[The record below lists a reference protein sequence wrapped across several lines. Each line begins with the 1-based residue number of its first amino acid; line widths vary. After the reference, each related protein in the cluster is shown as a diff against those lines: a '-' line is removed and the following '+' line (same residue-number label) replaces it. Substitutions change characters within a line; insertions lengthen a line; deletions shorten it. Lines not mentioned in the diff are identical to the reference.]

1 MAFLTLVA
9 MSISSLVLGEKGGA
23 RGKDAVMSGQLRP
36 QSIRVNGTEL
46 TYVEQ
51 GRGDP
56 ILVVHGTLGDF
67 RSWFEK
73 LTPMS
78 EHYRVI
84 SYSRRAHYP
93 NAWPSDYASCLPIVH
108 AADMATLIEGLELG
122 PTHIFGHSY
131 GALVSLVLASQRPA
145 LVRTLVLGEPPLLSL
160 LGATSEGRA
169 IVAGFVTER
178 EPARLAFADGDLEA
192 GVRAFLDSVIGEGTF
207 EKLPGVERDRT
218 MDNAAA
224 LRAELETPPE
234 TLFSTF
240 TCADLRRID
249 APALLLSGELS
260 PTIFPHV
267 TRELARCL
275 PRVEQA
281 MILGASH
288 DLWNPPAFT
297 KTVLGFLA
305 KH

>member
-1 MAFLTLVA
+1 
-9 MSISSLVLGEKGGA
+9 
-23 RGKDAVMSGQLRP
+23 MSGQLRP
-36 QSIRVNGTEL
+36 QRIRVDDTEL

-73 LTPMS
+73 LTPLA

-84 SYSRRAHYP
+84 AYSRRAHYP
-93 NAWPSDYASCLPIVH
+93 NAWPADYARCVPNVH
-108 AADMATLIEGLELG
+108 AADLAMLIEGLKLG
-122 PTHIFGHSY
+122 PTRIFGHSY
-131 GALVSLVLASQRPA
+131 GAVVSLVLASQRPA
-145 LVRTLVLGEPPLLSL
+145 LVHALILGEPPLLSL
-160 LGATSEGRA
+160 LDATSEGRA
-169 IVAGFVTER
+169 IVGRMADEQ

-192 GVRAFLDSVIGEGTF
+192 GVRVFLDSVIGEGTF
-207 EKLPGVERDRT
+207 EQLPEVERNRT
-218 MDNAAA
+218 MDNAAS
-224 LRAELETPPE
+224 LRAELETPSE
-234 TLFSTF
+234 TLFSTL
-240 TCADLRRID
+240 TCADLQRID

-260 PTIFPHV
+260 PTVFSHV

-281 MILGASH
+281 MIPGASH
-288 DLWNPPAFT
+288 DLWNPPVFS
-297 KTVLGFLA
+297 KTILGFLA

>member
-1 MAFLTLVA
+1 MC
-9 MSISSLVLGEKGGA
+9 
-23 RGKDAVMSGQLRP
+23 GQLRP
-36 QSIRVNGTEL
+36 QPIRVNDTEL

-56 ILVVHGTLGDF
+56 VLVVHGTLGDF

-73 LTPMS
+73 LTPLA

-84 SYSRRAHYP
+84 AYSRRAHYP
-93 NAWPSDYASCLPIVH
+93 NVWLADYTRCIPTVH
-108 AADMATLIEGLELG
+108 AADLATLIETLELG

-131 GALVSLVLASQRPA
+131 GALISLVLASQRPA
-145 LVRTLVLGEPPLLSL
+145 LVRALILGEPPLLSL
-160 LGATSEGRA
+160 LDATSEGRA
-169 IVAGFVTER
+169 IVAGIADER

-192 GVRAFLDSVIGEGTF
+192 GVRVFLDSVIGEGTF
-207 EKLPGVERDRT
+207 EQLPGVERDRA

-234 TLFSTF
+234 TLFSTL
-240 TCADLRRID
+240 TCADLQRID

-260 PTIFPHV
+260 PTVFPHG

-275 PRVEQA
+275 LRVEQA
-281 MILGASH
+281 MIPGASH
-288 DLWNPPAFT
+288 DLWNPPVFT
-297 KTVLGFLA
+297 KTILDFLA

>member
-1 MAFLTLVA
+1 
-9 MSISSLVLGEKGGA
+9 MSISSLALGAKKA
-23 RGKDAVMSGQLRP
+23 RRLGDDAVMCGQLRP
-36 QSIRVNGTEL
+36 QPIRVNDTEL

-56 ILVVHGTLGDF
+56 VLVVHGTLGDF

-73 LTPMS
+73 LTPLA

-84 SYSRRAHYP
+84 AYSRRAHYP
-93 NAWPSDYASCLPIVH
+93 NVWLADYTRCIPTVH
-108 AADMATLIEGLELG
+108 AADLATLIETLELG

-131 GALVSLVLASQRPA
+131 GALISLVLASQRPA
-145 LVRTLVLGEPPLLSL
+145 LVRALILGEPPLLSL
-160 LGATSEGRA
+160 LDATSEGRA
-169 IVAGFVTER
+169 IVAGIADER

-192 GVRAFLDSVIGEGTF
+192 GVRVFLDSVIGEGTF
-207 EKLPGVERDRT
+207 EQLPGVERDRA

-234 TLFSTF
+234 TLFSTL
-240 TCADLRRID
+240 TCADLQRID

-260 PTIFPHV
+260 PTVFPHV

-275 PRVEQA
+275 LRVEQA
-281 MILGASH
+281 MIPGASH
-288 DLWNPPAFT
+288 DLWNPPVFT
-297 KTVLGFLA
+297 KTILDFLA

>member
-1 MAFLTLVA
+1 M
-9 MSISSLVLGEKGGA
+9 LVLGAKKA
-23 RGKDAVMSGQLRP
+23 RRLGDDAVMGGQLQP
-36 QSIRVNGTEL
+36 QPIRVNDTEL
-46 TYVEQ
+46 AYVEQ

-56 ILVVHGTLGDF
+56 VLVVHGTLGDF

-73 LTPMS
+73 LTPLA

-84 SYSRRAHYP
+84 AYSRRAHYP
-93 NAWPSDYASCLPIVH
+93 NAWPADYARCLPIVH
-108 AADMATLIEGLELG
+108 AADMAMLIEGLKLG

-131 GALVSLVLASQRPA
+131 GALVSLVFASQRPD

-160 LGATSEGRA
+160 LDATSEGRA
-169 IVAGFVTER
+169 IVAGIVADER
-178 EPARLAFADGDLEA
+178 EPARQAFADGDLEA
-192 GVRAFLDSVIGEGTF
+192 GVRVFLDSVIGEGTF
-207 EKLPGVERDRT
+207 EQLPRAERDRT

-234 TLFSTF
+234 TFFSTL
-240 TCADLRRID
+240 TCADLQRID

-260 PTIFPHV
+260 PTVFPHV

-275 PRVEQA
+275 LRVEQA
-281 MILGASH
+281 MIPGASH
-288 DLWNPPAFT
+288 DLWNPPVLT
-297 KTVLGFLA
+297 KTILGFLA

>member
-1 MAFLTLVA
+1 
-9 MSISSLVLGEKGGA
+9 
-23 RGKDAVMSGQLRP
+23 MSGQLRP
-36 QSIRVNGTEL
+36 QPIRVNDTEL

-51 GRGDP
+51 GRGDT

-73 LTPMS
+73 LTPLA

-84 SYSRRAHYP
+84 AYSRRAHYP
-93 NAWPSDYASCLPIVH
+93 NAWPADYARCVPTVH
-108 AADMATLIEGLELG
+108 AADLAMLIETLKLG

-131 GALVSLVLASQRPA
+131 GAVVSLALASQRPA
-145 LVRTLVLGEPPLLSL
+145 LVRALILGEPPLLSL
-160 LGATSEGRA
+160 LDATSEGRA
-169 IVAGFVTER
+169 IVAGIVADER

-192 GVRAFLDSVIGEGTF
+192 GVRVFLDSVIGEGTF
-207 EKLPGVERDRT
+207 EQLPEVERDRT

-224 LRAELETPPE
+224 LRAELETPSE
-234 TLFSTF
+234 TFFSTL
-240 TCADLRRID
+240 TCADLQRID
-249 APALLLSGELS
+249 APTLLLSGELS
-260 PTIFPHV
+260 PTVFPHV

-281 MILGASH
+281 MIPGASH
-288 DLWNPPAFT
+288 DLWNPPVFT